1 MKVKDMPI
9 FRADLYLRIKTNKF
23 DLKDSSENLFKILE
37 TISFLRNVQITKVR
51 KDEELHGRMV
61 IKEWYEI
68 TGSIDVV
75 EGSKSFWVLSKEFTQ
90 DEPYNFFM
98 RLDRNI
104 EAENYEIAQNKAQD
118 WVSKNIIDLI
128 KTQMSIE
135 NIELDSPIKFSK
147 TANSMRVLH

>member
-1 MKVKDMPI
+1 LPI
-9 FRADLYLRIKTNKF
+9 FRADLYLRLRINEF
-23 DLKDSSENLFKILE
+23 DLKESSENLFKILE
-37 TISFLRNVQITKVR
+37 TISSLRNVQITRVR

-75 EGSKSFWVLSKEFTQ
+75 EGSKSFWVLSKEFAQ

-104 EAENYEIAQNKAQD
+104 EGEDYEDAQKKAQD
-118 WVSKNIIDLI
+118 WASKEIIDLI
-128 KTQMSIE
+128 KPQMSVD
-135 NIELDSPIKFSK
+135 NVELESPIKFSK
-147 TANSMRVLH
+147 TANLMGVSK